1 MTEQPTPPAPTAAEI
16 KAVLSGLGK
25 ALCLIPPPPPP
36 RRPLLVVVKSEHPP
50 APSTNGARDREML
63 ERLDRMMGH
72 ILRRNPND
80 HTADIVAREIAEH
93 LELYPFRG
101 PLT

>member
-1 MTEQPTPPAPTAAEI
+1 MPTKPPTPPE
-16 KAVLSGLGK
+16 SGRRQMPPGSMP
-25 ALCLIPPPPPP
+25 ISPPPPP
-36 RRPLLVVVKSEHPP
+36 RRPLLIVGKSDHPP

-93 LELYPFRG
+93 LELYPLRR
-101 PLT
+101 PIT

>member
-1 MTEQPTPPAPTAAEI
+1 MPTNPPTPPE
-16 KAVLSGLGK
+16 SGRRQM
-25 ALCLIPPPPPP
+25 PPGSMPISPPPP
-36 RRPLLVVVKSEHPP
+36 RKRSPPPADSWVVKECI
-50 APSTNGARDREML
+50 GARDREML

-93 LELYPFRG
+93 LELYPLRR
-101 PLT
+101 PIT